1 MYNLIKIINYYTWDK
16 KNIKFLLNH
25 NKFGVCDF
33 GMIKFEFYF
42 IIITKS
48 VESDQ
53 IISKI
58 KKVHHPLLDSIKL
71 NKNSLD

>member
-42 IIITKS
+42 IKII
-48 VESDQ
+48 
-53 IISKI
+53 
-58 KKVHHPLLDSIKL
+58 
-71 NKNSLD
+71 